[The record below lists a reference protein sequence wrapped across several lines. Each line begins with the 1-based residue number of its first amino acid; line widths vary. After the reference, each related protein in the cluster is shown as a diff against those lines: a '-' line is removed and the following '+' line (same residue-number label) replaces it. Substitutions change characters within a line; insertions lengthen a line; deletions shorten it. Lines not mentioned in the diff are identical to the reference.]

1 MYYKVKTYKDFTT
14 ATSDLEKCVVDG
26 GFGVLHIHNIG
37 ETLRSKGVEFA
48 ENCNVLEVC
57 NPKIAAQ
64 VMAQDMQLNM
74 ALPCRI
80 SVYTQEGETLIG
92 MIKPAK
98 MLSSL
103 SDSDELV
110 AIAKYVE
117 QTLIKMID
125 NAK

>member
-1 MYYKVKTYKDFTT
+1 MYYKILTNKDFET
-14 ATSDLEKCVVDG
+14 ATSDLEKCVIDG

-37 ETLRSKGVEFA
+37 NTLRSKGVEFA

-80 SVYTQEGETLIG
+80 SVYTQNGDTFIG
-92 MIKPAK
+92 MIKPEK

-103 SDSDELV
+103 SDNDKLKT
-110 AIAKYVE
+110 IALGVE
-117 QTLIKMID
+117 QTLMQMID